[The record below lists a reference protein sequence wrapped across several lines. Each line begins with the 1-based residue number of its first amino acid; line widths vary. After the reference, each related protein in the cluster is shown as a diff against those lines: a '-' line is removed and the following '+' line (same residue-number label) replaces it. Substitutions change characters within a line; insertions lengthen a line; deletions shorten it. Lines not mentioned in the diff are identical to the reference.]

1 MQITITT
8 PGLLFP
14 AISLLL
20 LAYTNRFL
28 VIAQLI
34 RELRKRIDQGKACNL
49 KRQITNLRKRV
60 NLIRSMQWFGVFSF
74 LLCTFS
80 MIAILLEYSG
90 TGEVLFGLSLAFITL
105 SLLFS
110 LWEIQISGEALNIEL
125 EGME

>member
-34 RELRKRIDQGKACNL
+34 RELRKRIDQGKACNT

-80 MIAILLEYSG
+80 MIAILLEYYG
-90 TGEVLFGLSLAFITL
+90 VGEILFGLSLAFITL
-105 SLLFS
+105 SLLCS